1 MEKRNEYI
9 ERLERNLNEYN
20 AKLVEMKGKASAIQ
34 GDMKAEYLSQVENLE
49 KKRDD
54 LKVKYSQL
62 KESSEHA
69 WDDIKVGTQKTWSI
83 LEDSFEKVV
92 SRFK

>member
-9 ERLERNLNEYN
+9 EKLERNLNEYN
-20 AKLVEMKGKASAIQ
+20 AKLVEMKAKASAIQ
-34 GDMKAEYLSQVENLE
+34 GDLKAEYLSQVEHLE

-54 LKVKYSQL
+54 LKVKYGQL